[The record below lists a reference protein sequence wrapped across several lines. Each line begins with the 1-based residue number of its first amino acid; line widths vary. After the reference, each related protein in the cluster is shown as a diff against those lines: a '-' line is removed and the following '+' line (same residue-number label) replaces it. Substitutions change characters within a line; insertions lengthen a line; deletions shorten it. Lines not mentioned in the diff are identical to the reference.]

1 MGLTQRSWFWLS
13 ASWGLCALA
22 IALSLTPVASR
33 QAFAQE
39 AETEAAAT
47 EEATEEAAE
56 EAKADEPA
64 EADAEAKADD
74 EEAEAP
80 PTPASPEQEY
90 QYTINTLFMFLFG
103 VLVIF
108 MQAGFAL
115 VEVGLNQA
123 KNAVNISF
131 KNLMDFCIGAILYL
145 FVGYGLMYPGADYA
159 GKWFGYA
166 GPGVM
171 GLGSDAAD
179 GTKVNANPDSGGLKW
194 SPNADFVFQ
203 VAFAATAATIVS
215 GAVAGRQKFV
225 A

>member
-1 MGLTQRSWFWLS
+1 M
-13 ASWGLCALA
+13 A
-22 IALSLTPVASR
+22 
-33 QAFAQE
+33 
-39 AETEAAAT
+39 
-47 EEATEEAAE
+47 
-56 EAKADEPA
+56 
-64 EADAEAKADD
+64 
-74 EEAEAP
+74 
-80 PTPASPEQEY
+80 
-90 QYTINTLFMFLFG
+90 YTINTLFMFLCG

-171 GLGSDAAD
+171 GLQAD
-179 GTKVNANPDSGGLKW
+179 RKSV
-194 SPNADFVFQ
+194 V
-203 VAFAATAATIVS
+203 
-215 GAVAGRQKFV
+215 
-225 A
+225 